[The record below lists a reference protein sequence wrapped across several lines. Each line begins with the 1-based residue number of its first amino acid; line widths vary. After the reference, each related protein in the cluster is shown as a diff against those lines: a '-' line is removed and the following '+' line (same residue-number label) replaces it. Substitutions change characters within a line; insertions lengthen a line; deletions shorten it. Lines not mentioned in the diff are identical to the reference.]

1 MVKHAASNNLGMAIF
16 SACGFT
22 SRPYKM
28 LVMTEMIPQLFDP
41 LAQRRN
47 RQRAAATYA
56 NFAFLK
62 DEAAFAPCRSG

>member
-1 MVKHAASNNLGMAIF
+1 MIKHAASNNQGMAIF

-28 LVMTEMIPQLFDP
+28 RVMTEMIPQLFDP

-47 RQRAAATYA
+47 RQRAAMTYA
-56 NFAFLK
+56 NFAF
-62 DEAAFAPCRSG
+62 